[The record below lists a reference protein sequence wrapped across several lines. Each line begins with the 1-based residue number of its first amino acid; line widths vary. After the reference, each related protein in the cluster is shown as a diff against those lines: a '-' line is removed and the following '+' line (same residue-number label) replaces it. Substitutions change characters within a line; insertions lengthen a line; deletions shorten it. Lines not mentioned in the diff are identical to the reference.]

1 MCSLQEIVH
10 VLQQG
15 KNRGVGGAA
24 LVHGRYHGEI
34 VRKASPAATKGCQDG
49 RRTANDSRAKD
60 PIALPMGCEED
71 KDKERK
77 WRHLGDR
84 GQNDHDRESRYP
96 LLQQEPE
103 SDP

>member
-1 MCSLQEIVH
+1 MSALQNFPRITPFLWFDSNAEEAVDFYLS
-10 VLQQG
+10 VFRNSRRLDE
-15 KNRGVGGAA
+15 V
-24 LVHGRYHGEI
+24 
-34 VRKASPAATKGCQDG
+34 
-49 RRTANDSRAKD
+49 RTANDSRAKD